1 MLKIGV
7 LLLLLIPFSSHAA
20 GISDCKQ
27 CHHIEKIDSAHNFRC
42 VLCHVLPK
50 DRISIHSHKNII
62 KNPSSLK
69 YASILCG
76 KCHKKDIDNLTGSLH
91 GTLAGA
97 IAITRFIWG
106 AQKSTKPEYA
116 IKATGSLKELKID
129 GKPNSKP
136 SSLVNDFLRRK
147 CLRCHLYNNGT
158 DAGVGSVGLYRSTG
172 CAACHMKYA
181 KEGIYDGK
189 DRLLKGKKFYS
200 ETHRFYKVPPMNN
213 CLACHNTEFV
223 GTDYKGLFPHDSAHS
238 FNSPILSSGNFPA
251 TLYGTEFHHLT
262 SDIHYRKGLSCV
274 DCHKKSDAMGDG
286 NSYYSEMQKGAVK
299 ANCADCHGGF
309 VKKPDSRW
317 VKYRKGIYRYKS
329 VKGKIYNVKQF
340 KAVLV
345 HKSFHKKLAC
355 SACHSAWQNE
365 NYGLNNIRDD
375 GSEYEIW
382 KNLASEDPYLEDFLT
397 KALKN
402 SNRNGKIP
410 QPEMPDRVTGK
421 MHKGIWYSEW
431 IMRRWSYFTLGITN
445 YGKIKI
451 LRPLFEYRLSY
462 KDADGNLIISNTN
475 KSGNKE
481 MSGFVPYDPHTTTL
495 YGKSCAMCHENRY
508 VLNKKRLLKE
518 GVMKLLYGKVINGG
532 NLPKEVQRKMQSMF
546 YKKTAAG
553 MFYKGKW

>member
-1 MLKIGV
+1 MLKISA
-7 LLLLLIPFSSHAA
+7 LFFILISLSAAAADFSN
-20 GISDCKQ
+20 CNR
-27 CHHIEKIDSAHNFRC
+27 CHNIEKIDSKHNFKC
-42 VLCHVLPK
+42 ALCHFLPK

-69 YASILCG
+69 YASILCE

-97 IAITRFIWG
+97 IAITRYIWG
-106 AQKSTKPEYA
+106 AQKSAKPEYA
-116 IKATGSLKELKID
+116 IKATKKLKELKIA
-129 GKPNSKP
+129 GKPNGKP

-158 DAGVGSVGLYRSTG
+158 DAEVGSAGLYRSTG
-172 CAACHMKYA
+172 CAACHMRYTE
-181 KEGIYDGK
+181 EGSYEGSDGLMK
-189 DRLLKGKKFYS
+189 DKKVYS
-200 ETHRFYKVPPMNN
+200 KTHQFFKVPSMAN
-213 CLACHNTEFV
+213 CLSCHNNKFV
-223 GTDYKGLFPHDSAHS
+223 GTDYLGLFPHDSAHS
-238 FNSPILSSGNFPA
+238 FNSPILPNGRFPEA
-251 TLYGTEFHHLT
+251 AYGIESHHLI
-262 SDIHYRKGLSCV
+262 SDIHYRKGLICV

-286 NSYYSEMQKGAVK
+286 KLYSSETEKNAIKVACQS
-299 ANCADCHGGF
+299 CHGGF
-309 VKKPDSRW
+309 GRFPDLKW
-317 VKYRKGIYRYKS
+317 VKYK
-329 VKGKIYNVKQF
+329 KGKYYFRSIKGQIYDIKQF
-340 KAVLV
+340 KKTTAHGL
-345 HKSFHKKLAC
+345 FHKNVAC

-365 NYGLNNIRDD
+365 NYGLNLLRDD

-402 SNRNGKIP
+402 SNRDGKIP

-451 LRPLFEYRLSY
+451 LRPLFGYRLSY
-462 KDADGNLIISNTN
+462 KDADGNLIINNTN
-475 KSGNKE
+475 KSGEEK

-518 GVMKLLYGKVINGG
+518 GVMKLLYGKVINGK
-532 NLPKEVQRKMQSMF
+532 NLPKEVQRKMQSIF

-553 MFYKGKW
+553 MFYKEK